1 MNKTVL
7 KWAGSKARIID
18 KLLPH
23 LPAGKRFVEPFAG
36 SCAVMMNT
44 DYDEYLIAD
53 INSDLINMYQ
63 QIKDNV
69 ELFIE
74 FSRDFFKFYNDEHGF
89 YLLRDKFNSALPK
102 CRSSL
107 IRAVWFLYL
116 NRHCFNGLCR
126 YNKSG
131 HFNTPFGKYK
141 SVYFPENEIRA
152 FAEKAQR
159 ATFIC
164 TDWKET
170 LQLVKADDVVYCD
183 PPYLDKFTGY
193 YSNHFSVSEQ
203 HELTD
208 ALIILHNESGNPI
221 VVSNSMEAKGIYKD
235 FDITEITA
243 QRSIAAS
250 SNSRKPAAEII
261 ASLLIEVAN
270 D

>member
-1 MNKTVL
+1 MANKTIL
-7 KWAGSKARIID
+7 KWAGSKARIMN
-18 KLLPH
+18 KLH
-23 LPAGKRFVEPFAG
+23 LPAGKRLVEPFAG

-63 QIKDNV
+63 QIKNDV

-74 FSRDFFKFYNDEHGF
+74 LSRDFFKFYNNEHGF
-89 YLLRDKFNSALPK
+89 YLLRDKFNSELPE
-102 CRSSL
+102 CRSPL

-131 HFNTPFGKYK
+131 HFNVPFGKYK

-164 TDWKET
+164 ADWRET
-170 LQLVKADDVVYCD
+170 LQLVKADDVIYCD
-183 PPYLDKFTGY
+183 PPYLDKFTSY
-193 YSNHFSVSEQ
+193 YGNHFSISEQ
-203 HELTD
+203 HELTI
-208 ALIILHNESGNPI
+208 ALIILHDESGNSI
-221 VVSNSMEAKGIYKD
+221 VVSNSIDAKSIYEGFD
-235 FDITEITA
+235 VFDITEITA

-250 SNSRKPAAEII
+250 SNSRKPATEII
-261 ASLLIEVAN
+261 ASLLMGVS
-270 D
+270 

>member
-1 MNKTVL
+1 MNRTIL
-7 KWAGSKARIID
+7 KWAGSKARIIN
-18 KLLPH
+18 KLN
-23 LPAGKRFVEPFAG
+23 LPAGKRLVEPFAG

-69 ELFIE
+69 ESFIE
-74 FSRDFFKFYNDEHGF
+74 LSRDFFKFYNNEHGF
-89 YLLRDKFNSALPK
+89 YLLRDKFNSELSE
-102 CRSSL
+102 CRSPL

-131 HFNTPFGKYK
+131 HFNVPFGKYK

-164 TDWKET
+164 ADWRET
-170 LQLVKADDVVYCD
+170 LQLVKADDVIYCD
-183 PPYLDKFTGY
+183 PPYFNKFTSY
-193 YSNHFSVSEQ
+193 YDNHFSVSEQ
-203 HELTD
+203 HELTI
-208 ALIILHNESGNPI
+208 ALIILHDELGNSI
-221 VVSNSMEAKGIYKD
+221 VVSNSIDAKSIYKGFD
-235 FDITEITA
+235 VFDITEITA

-250 SNSRKPAAEII
+250 GNSRKPATEII
-261 ASLLIEVAN
+261 ASLFMGVS
-270 D
+270 